1 MPQKAGGF
9 DSGASGA
16 QDLAR
21 SGCQYIHATSH
32 LAYPEPM
39 TLDMVIDRRSPIP
52 LYYQLSQQLE
62 QAIDRGDL
70 KPGDRIDTEVEISE
84 RYGLSR
90 PTVRQAIQELVT
102 KGMLV
107 RRRGVGTQVV
117 GGHVRRQVELTS
129 LYDDLVSSD
138 HRPSTKVL
146 SLATEAADANVS
158 KELNV
163 PTGTDVV
170 HLERLRLDAGQPL
183 AIMRNWLPADAV
195 DLTTP
200 ELETTGLYD
209 VLRRSGVHIRVANQR
224 IGATG
229 ATPAEARALKVKAG
243 APLVTMER
251 VSFDHS
257 GRAVEYARHSYRSD
271 RYQFETTL
279 VAR

>member
-1 MPQKAGGF
+1 MHQKPACF
-9 DSGASGA
+9 DPGAS
-16 QDLAR
+16 R
-21 SGCQYIHATSH
+21 SQVRDKSECQYIHAISH
-32 LAYPEPM
+32 LAYSDVMP
-39 TLDMVIDRRSPIP
+39 LDVVIDRRSPIP

-70 KPGDRIDTEVEISE
+70 KPGDRIDTEVDLAE
-84 RYGLSR
+84 RFGLSR

-129 LYDDLVSSD
+129 LYDDLVSAE

-146 SLATEAADANVS
+146 SLAIEPATPAVASELGVS
-158 KELNV
+158 A
-163 PTGTDVV
+163 GTQVV
-170 HLERLRLDAGQPL
+170 HLERLRLDGGQPL

-195 DLTTP
+195 QLTAADL
-200 ELETTGLYD
+200 EATGLYD
-209 VLRRSGVHIRVANQR
+209 ILRRTGVHIRVANQW
-224 IGATG
+224 IGATA
-229 ATPAEARALKVKAG
+229 ATAAEARALKVKAG
-243 APLVTMER
+243 APLVTMAR

-257 GRAVEYARHSYRSD
+257 GRAIEYASHSYRSD